1 MVGLGRLKRKKD
13 WNQKRPNTL
22 ENLGIINKPLQIY
35 YNKPTLVDKPRFS
48 LLVGLILKQMFIV

>member
-22 ENLGIINKPLQIY
+22 ENFGIKHKSLQIY

-48 LLVGLILKQMFIV
+48 LLAGVILKQKFIV